1 MGKAGARYTRRAWF
15 TNSAELRP
23 VGRRVVGDRLR
34 MRAIMTTGASMAKA
48 AVFKG

>member
-1 MGKAGARYTRRAWF
+1 MGKAGARYTPGAWF

-23 VGRRVVGDRLR
+23 AGRRVAGDRLW
-34 MRAIMTTGASMAKA
+34 MRAMTTGASTAKA